1 MRSNFTFLNM
11 KKIYSLLLLVVTSVS
26 FGQTFYSENM
36 GTPNAGNPTVTAYAT
51 GTAPATF
58 QNGLP
63 IEYTGTAD
71 VRTSLPSSGYTG
83 ASGSGNVFINA
94 VGEFM
99 QIDNLNT
106 SAYNT
111 ADLQLSFGVN
121 TPTAVTNVLTVEVS
135 INNGTTW
142 TPVTYTPSGTGWTLA
157 TIAGGVIPS
166 STDLAIRFSSA
177 TTLQYRLDD
186 IKLSSVS
193 ASCTLVLGAPTTA
206 CEASTAAADTYT
218 VTIPYT
224 GAGNGTYT
232 ITPNQGTVGGDN
244 PTTTAA
250 GNITVSGVT
259 EGVAFS
265 ATVVGVTCNFT
276 VTAASP
282 ECDPINTLPYVESFN
297 YAEASNLGDSPK
309 WTNVNSGDNIIT
321 TGDGS
326 LTYPGFTTSGNR
338 VLLEADGID
347 CFSPIT
353 STASGTIYY
362 SYLLNV
368 GSMAGVTN
376 ADGGYIS
383 GFGNGTTTLGA
394 TLWTKRVDDTNFNI
408 GLEVRTANAANTTY
422 TTASYSTETTYFVVV
437 GYTYGDIA
445 TASDDTVN
453 LWINPVVNAAQPAAT
468 LTDSHTGTDL
478 PAIDAFFLRQDS
490 NTETPILLIDELRI
504 GTTWADVTNGSLSVS
519 ENAIAGL
526 NVYPNPTTG
535 IFYVETALNGVKNI
549 TVYDILGKQVL
560 NTTTSSTEINAANLN
575 SGLYIVK
582 ITEDGKTAT
591 KKLIIE

>member
-1 MRSNFTFLNM
+1 M

-36 GTPNAGNPTVTAYAT
+36 GIPTANTGIAAYAT

-58 QNGLP
+58 QNGAP
-63 IEYTGTAD
+63 IEYTGTSD
-71 VRTSLPSSGYTG
+71 VRASLPSSGYTG
-83 ASGSGNVFINA
+83 VSGGGNVFINA
-94 VGEFM
+94 VDEFF

-135 INNGTTW
+135 TNNGTSW
-142 TPVTYTPSGTGWTLA
+142 TPITYTPSGTGWTLA

-166 STDLAIRFSSA
+166 AADLAIRFSSA

-206 CEASTAAADTYT
+206 CDASTAAADTYT

-265 ATVVGVTCNFT
+265 ATIVGVTCNFT

-297 YAEASNLGDSPK
+297 YAEAANLGASPK

-326 LTYPGFTTSGNR
+326 LSYPGFTTSGNR
-338 VLLEADGID
+338 VLLGADGID

-353 STASGTIYY
+353 SNASGTIYY

-368 GSMAGVTN
+368 NSMAGVTN

-422 TTASYSTETTYFVVV
+422 TSASYATGTTYFIVV
-437 GYTYGDIA
+437 GYTFGDPA

-453 LWINPVVNAAQPAAT
+453 LWVNPVVNAAQTAAT

-478 PAIDAFFLRQDS
+478 TAIDAFFLRQDS
-490 NTETPILLIDELRI
+490 TTETPSLLIDELRI
-504 GTTWADVTNGSLSVS
+504 GTTWADVTNGTLSVS
-519 ENAIAGL
+519 QNEIAGL

-535 IFYVETALNGVKNI
+535 IFYVETALNAVKNI

-560 NTTTSSTEINAANLN
+560 STTTSSNEINAANLN

-582 ITEDGKTAT
+582 ITEEGKTAT